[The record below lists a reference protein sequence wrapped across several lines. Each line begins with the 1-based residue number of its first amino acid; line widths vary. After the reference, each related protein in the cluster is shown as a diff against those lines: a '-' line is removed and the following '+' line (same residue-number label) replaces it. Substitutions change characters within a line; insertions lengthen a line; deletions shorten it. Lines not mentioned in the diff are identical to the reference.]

1 MAAKKTVPA
10 PAIAGDNLPVVLPPR
25 EQAMQSL
32 SFESTRESLKLL
44 SGKFTRIV
52 RIPEG
57 DEAAFEEAKS
67 ARLELRSA
75 RTNLEKVSK
84 DARDGAVKFQKAC
97 IDVERELVAIISPE
111 EQRLASLVDAEQKRR
126 DDAVAAAKAAEA
138 ARARAISDAFARV
151 RALPGL
157 AERAVGVGAIDELIA
172 EAESFR
178 DVLPGIP
185 EDLEAAA
192 RYEANVALEALRA
205 ARAAK
210 VQADADARELAELRA
225 ARVAAAAAAPAPVA
239 PAPVAPEGAKAA
251 PAALTASE
259 ARVGYSGVDVAPGV
273 ANVHR
278 TPVSR
283 PSLLQ
288 AARGALKLL
297 KASGLGNRPEA
308 LALEDAIE
316 AEVPL

>member
-126 DDAVAAAKAAEA
+126 DDAV
-138 ARARAISDAFARV
+138 ARV